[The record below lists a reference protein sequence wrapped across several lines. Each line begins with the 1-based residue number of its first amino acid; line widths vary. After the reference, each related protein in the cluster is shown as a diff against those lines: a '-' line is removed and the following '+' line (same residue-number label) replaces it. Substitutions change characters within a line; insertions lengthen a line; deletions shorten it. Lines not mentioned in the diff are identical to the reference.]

1 MRESSRLYLIFMFG
15 AFLTLPVYG
24 QERIVQSKV
33 VIFPVNGKV
42 LIQARQQVKQ
52 DPRILMTSLPSGKVL
67 LSHTISEA
75 DDLLK
80 PDVDD
85 PSSMLNPFLRF
96 GVLRSKGFNTPMVL
110 AVAVFPGGSDH
121 GFFSVLIGEVAGKL
135 VVLNRENLVTNVQSG
150 LFLGYLNRRWGYG
163 LVRWKFT
170 WDDGAH
176 YDYHPYEMEIY
187 QLRGGEFQS
196 VHKSISKKKYF
207 GRGYRALRELGIE
220 AFDQRRGLP
229 KVKLYL
235 Q

>member
-1 MRESSRLYLIFMFG
+1 MRKISRLYLIIVFG
-15 AFLTLPVYG
+15 SLMTLPVYG

-33 VIFPVNGKV
+33 VIFPGNGKV
-42 LIQARQQVKQ
+42 LIQARQQVKH

-85 PSSMLNPFLRF
+85 PSSLLNPFLRF
-96 GVLRSKGFNTPMVL
+96 GVLQGKGFNTPLVL
-110 AVAVFPGGSDH
+110 AVAVSPGGSDH

-150 LFLGYLNRRWGYG
+150 LFIGYLNRRWGYG
-163 LVRWKFT
+163 LARWKFT

-176 YDYHPYEMEIY
+176 YDFHPYEIEIY
-187 QLRGGEFQS
+187 QLRGGEFHS
-196 VHKSISKKKYF
+196 VHKSISKKRYF
-207 GRGYRALRELGIE
+207 GRGYRALGELGIQ
-220 AFDQRRGLP
+220 AFDQRRGLA
-229 KVKLYL
+229 KVKQYL